1 MINIAI
7 DGLAGNGKSTLAR
20 GIAAKLGPE
29 FKVLDTGAIF
39 RSFAYACQQAK
50 IKQLSEEAIEKLV
63 NKTTVIVSFVEG
75 KQHMFVNGK
84 DVTGSIRTETISQLA
99 SKLSVFASVRN
110 AYVRIAQ
117 QFARENDCII
127 EGQDIATVIMPDATL
142 KIFLTADEKVRAQRR
157 YDELIAKGE
166 DVTYEGVLQGLR
178 ERYER
183 DSERGISPLRPPE
196 ESVIV
201 DNSDITLEETIDYCM
216 ELIRDAV
223 VKDRIINIA
232 IDGYVCSGKSSIAK
246 ELAKRIKFS
255 VFDTGACYRGVAA
268 AFEYMQLDESLI
280 SEEYIKKFAKQISL
294 SIDFVGGVQHVYVN
308 GIDYTHQL
316 RTERISA
323 LTAKISP
330 FTCIRDKVLK
340 LQRSYAKNNNI
351 VMEGRDIGSHVL
363 PNADFKFFCTADEKV
378 RAKRRFEQQKALG
391 NDVTFAKVL
400 KELQARDYADT
411 HRDHGALVQLPES
424 IVIDTTN
431 SGLEQSVDLCFSYIK
446 KGLDK

>member
-7 DGLAGNGKSTLAR
+7 DGLAGNGKSSLAR
-20 GIAAKLGPE
+20 GLAKQLGPE

-39 RSFAYACQQAK
+39 RSFGYACEQAK
-50 IKQLSEEAIEKLV
+50 LEELTEETVQDLV

-84 DVTGSIRTETISQLA
+84 DVTGLIRTETISQLA
-99 SKLSVFASVRN
+99 SKLSVFAPIRES
-110 AYVRIAQ
+110 YVRIAQ
-117 QFARENDCII
+117 QFAKENDCII
-127 EGQDIATVIMPDATL
+127 EGQDIATAVMPNATL
-142 KIFLTADEKVRAQRR
+142 KIFLTADERVRAQRR

-166 DVTYEGVLQGLR
+166 KVTYEGVLNGLR

-183 DSERGISPLRPPE
+183 DSARGLSPLKPTE

-201 DNSDITLEETIDYCM
+201 DNTDMNLEETIDYCM

-246 ELAKRIKFS
+246 ALAKRIKFS

-268 AFEYMQLDESLI
+268 AFEYMKLDETKI
-280 SEEYIKKFAKQISL
+280 CEEYIQQFAKQISL
-294 SIDFVGGVQHVYVN
+294 TVDFVGGVQHVYVN

-330 FTCIRDKVLK
+330 FTCIRDKVLR
-340 LQRSYAKNNNI
+340 LQRSYAKDNNI

-363 PNADFKFFCTADEKV
+363 PNADFKFFCTADEGV

-391 NDVTFAKVL
+391 NDVTFANVL

-411 HRDHGALVQLPES
+411 HREHGALKQLPES
-424 IVIDTTN
+424 IVVDTTN
-431 SGLEQSVDLCFSYIK
+431 SGLEQSVDYCFSFIK
-446 KGLDK
+446 NELSK